1 MIQVQVTNTNGQ
13 INAPA
18 HVTATITSDHL
29 VQNVEWL
36 CNKPVNYSVS
46 QDQKTINF
54 TPSADGEYVF
64 TCTVWNTNNERASA
78 VGKITVGSGTIPTPT
93 PTPTPTPVPTP
104 TCPPGTHWNGTQ
116 CVPDI
121 IPTGVLWDSNVN
133 GKWNDG
139 VKRTLTTKEGG
150 QKPDDKSIFVAAS
163 GNPKL
168 VIDGDGTAHLVSG
181 SGGCDNISVR
191 MRSRHQGEC
200 NNVSLDPTKRFGGH
214 GWSIDPKGGIDFKT
228 EDYHNVHTNAHT
240 FNAGI
245 TVGTAWHHVTQ
256 TCKGNTSTYTIDGK
270 KVGEVTTKNY
280 GDDSL
285 LPKNSYIWFRINNSG
300 GHGRIYI
307 MAINVDAALDYDFKL
322 EPATNSIALK
332 NVKLNAL

>member
-1 MIQVQVTNTNGQ
+1 MITVQVSNFNGQ
-13 INAPA
+13 INVPA
-18 HVTATITSDHL
+18 HVTATITSDIAIK
-29 VQNVEWL
+29 NVEWL

-46 QDQKTINF
+46 QDQKTVNF
-54 TPSADGEYVF
+54 TPSVDGEYVF
-64 TCTVWNTNNERASA
+64 TCTVWNINNERASA
-78 VGKITVGSGTIPTPT
+78 VGKVTVGVVTPT
-93 PTPTPTPVPTP
+93 PTPQPQPEPQPQPTPSPS
-104 TCPPGTHWNGTQ
+104 
-116 CVPDI
+116 
-121 IPTGVLWDSNVN
+121 PTGGLLWDSNIH

-163 GNPKL
+163 GSPKL
-168 VIDGDGTAHLVSG
+168 VIDGDGVAHLVAG

-200 NNVSLDPTKRFGGH
+200 NNVSLEPAKRFGGH

-256 TCKGNTSTYTIDGK
+256 TCKGNLTTYTIDGK
-270 KVGEVTTKNY
+270 KVGEVSIKNY

-307 MAINVDAALDYDFKL
+307 MAINVDAAMDYDFKL

-332 NVKLNAL
+332 NIKLNAL

>member
-1 MIQVQVTNTNGQ
+1 MVTINIVPEAQGTINVPLHIQAAIEG
-13 INAPA
+13 
-18 HVTATITSDHL
+18 ATTIR
-29 VQNVEWL
+29 WL
-36 CNKPVNYSVS
+36 CNQQVNYSVS
-46 QDQKTINF
+46 TDSKTLNF
-54 TPSADGEYVF
+54 TPSVNGEYVF
-64 TCTVWNTNNERASA
+64 TVTADDGTNSVSKA
-78 VGKITVGSGTIPTPT
+78 VKVTVGTISPQPTPQPT

-104 TCPPGTHWNGTQ
+104 TST
-116 CVPDI
+116 
-121 IPTGVLWDSNVN
+121 LWDSNIN

-139 VKRTLTTKEGG
+139 IKRTLTTKEGG
-150 QKPDDKSIFVAAS
+150 QKPNDKSIFVAAS
-163 GNPKL
+163 GSPKL

-181 SGGCDNISVR
+181 TGGCDNISVR

-200 NNVSLDPTKRFGGH
+200 NNVSLEPAKRFGGH

-245 TVGTAWHHVTQ
+245 TIGTAWHHVTQ

-322 EPATNSIALK
+322 EPATNSIGLK
-332 NVKLNAL
+332 NVQLKAL